1 MDVSFTKV
9 ELGCGYGALL
19 LVEAATDLAIQ
30 LVELMTML
38 VDTDVVSLALHPQ
51 SFVGRR
57 MRCNQLN
64 EVLISRAMKGQDC
77 GFLMSPITGSAHS
90 AKDIHQLFVL
100 AAMEQKDQIQYAWSA
115 LKRFGRSIARNGVV
129 FVK

>member
-1 MDVSFTKV
+1 MALYVSWRPRPISPTR
-9 ELGCGYGALL
+9 
-19 LVEAATDLAIQ
+19 
-30 LVELMTML
+30 LVELMAIL
-38 VDTDVVSLALHPQ
+38 IDTDIVSLALPPQ
-51 SFVGRR
+51 SLADRCGRLKR
-57 MRCNQLN
+57 LN
-64 EVLISRAMKGQDC
+64 EALIRRAMKGQDC